1 MNMDDYEKSLFLR
14 LIDAAQDLK
23 LFIDIQPP
31 GTPLLI
37 SGKNVRD
44 SRAYE
49 LAGQTIAEAKTFLT
63 SKNPQ
68 RPGQPS
74 FCCFCRE
81 KPMKI
86 TLTINCDSFSDF
98 EKVARRH
105 LPEIAKSL
113 SSSTAPKPET
123 GGSMKPPCPDCKKCL
138 LKHHVSRLIRKHRRA
153 EKRIL
158 PLRRNRSG
166 ALYIETSGPFSRGES

>member
-23 LFIDIQPP
+23 LFIDVQPP

-37 SGKNVRD
+37 SGENVRD

-49 LAGQTIAEAKTFLT
+49 LAGQTIAEAKTYLT
-63 SKNPQ
+63 SKQPQ
-68 RPGQPS
+68 RSGQPS
-74 FCCFCRE
+74 PCCSCRE

-86 TLTINCDSFSDF
+86 IHTINCVPFSDF
-98 EKVARRH
+98 ERVARRH

-113 SSSTAPKPET
+113 SSSMAP
-123 GGSMKPPCPDCKKCL
+123 
-138 LKHHVSRLIRKHRRA
+138 
-153 EKRIL
+153 
-158 PLRRNRSG
+158 
-166 ALYIETSGPFSRGES
+166 